1 MKTSYSSV
9 MATLLVLLLFLSTNE
24 VSAQRVVK
32 VASGVGTLNQAING
46 DTTATG
52 ARIDPTGGSTIYE
65 LAKDGYYVTLG
76 TIENRNYH
84 LRIRA
89 AAGTGK
95 RPIIRPGVVSGGSS
109 SRPFS
114 ARGDLTLDGV
124 YVTNLD
130 EQNGIKQYTI
140 QLSADNL
147 KLTILNSHLDREGQI
162 AIRCDGKNPR
172 IVIKNSIIS
181 NVGTMASISNGRG
194 VDDRGNDIDTLI
206 YENNTFYNLTSRI
219 LRDGGGVIK
228 YCYINHNT
236 VVNSGQMGCTI
247 GSVID
252 GYFTNNLFFNTGFL
266 GTDSA
271 TTDWYTLG
279 TAPLSAALLAQG
291 YVQKLQIHHN
301 NFYVSPELVSGLPAG
316 IRATALLD
324 SNSQAVIKAG
334 GWTSTNTNLPVVF
347 KSAPQVPL
355 QVMQDYWNK
364 AVTVKPEMDK
374 GIGSPDF
381 GGTQMPFDFS
391 YPTSSPL
398 YTAGTNG
405 EALGDR
411 TYFGIQVGVK
421 NDEMLPSAY
430 ELYSNYPNPFNPTTN
445 IRYSLPVAGSVK
457 LEIVNTLGQI
467 ISTLVN
473 QHQHAGTFSVVW
485 DGTDM
490 NGERVS
496 TGVYIYRLKTAN
508 SVLAKKMILI
518 K

>member
-1 MKTSYSSV
+1 MKISYSSIT
-9 MATLLVLLLFLSTNE
+9 AALLVLLMFVSTNE
-24 VSAQRVVK
+24 ASGQRVVK
-32 VASGVGTLNQAING
+32 VPQGVGTLNQTING
-46 DTTATG
+46 DTTTTG
-52 ARIDPTGGSTIYE
+52 ARKDLTTIYE
-65 LAKDGYYVTLG
+65 LDKSGYYITMG

-89 AAGTGK
+89 AAGAGT

-130 EQNGIKQYTI
+130 EQNGLKQYII
-140 QLSADNL
+140 QMSADNL
-147 KLTILNSHLDREGQI
+147 RLTITNSHLDREGQI

-172 IVIKNSIIS
+172 IIIRNSIIS
-181 NVGTMASISNGRG
+181 NVGTMSSVSNGRG

-247 GSVID
+247 GPVVN
-252 GYFTNNLFFNTGFL
+252 GFFTNNLFFNTGFL
-266 GTDSA
+266 GTDSV

-279 TAPLSAALLAQG
+279 TAPLSAALIGQG

-301 NFYVSPELVSGLPAG
+301 NFYVSPELISGLPSR
-316 IRATALLD
+316 IRATTLLD
-324 SNSQAVIKAG
+324 SNSLAAIKAG
-334 GWTSTNTNLPVVF
+334 GWSSLNTNLPVVF
-347 KSAPQVPL
+347 KTAPQVPL
-355 QVMQDYWNK
+355 QVMK
-364 AVTVKPEMDK
+364 AFYDTTVTVKPEMDK
-374 GIGSPDF
+374 STGSPNY

-411 TYFGIQVGVK
+411 TYFGIQVDVAK
-421 NDEMLPSAY
+421 DDMLPSNF
-430 ELYSNYPNPFNPTTN
+430 ELYANYPNPFNPSTN
-445 IRYSLPVAGSVK
+445 IQYTLAIASEVK
-457 LEIVNTLGQI
+457 LEIVNTLGQTI
-467 ISTLVN
+467 NILVN
-473 QHQHAGTFSVVW
+473 QHQPAGRYNIKW
-485 DGTDM
+485 DGKDM
-490 NGERVS
+490 NGSAVA
-496 TGVYIYRLKTAN
+496 TGMYIYRLKTAN
-508 SVLAKKMILI
+508 SVLAKKMILM

>member
-1 MKTSYSSV
+1 MKTSYSSIF
-9 MATLLVLLLFLSTNE
+9 AALLVLLLFLSANDA
-24 VSAQRVVK
+24 SAQRVVK

-46 DTTATG
+46 DTTSAG
-52 ARIDPTGGSTIYE
+52 ARKDLTTIYE
-65 LAKDGYYVTLG
+65 LDKGGYYITMG

-130 EQNGIKQYTI
+130 EQNGIKQYII
-140 QLSADNL
+140 QLSADSL
-147 KLTILNSHLDREGQI
+147 RLSILNSHLDREGQI

-181 NVGTMASISNGRG
+181 NVGTMASPSNGRG

-247 GSVID
+247 GPVIN

-271 TTDWYTLG
+271 TTDWYTFQ
-279 TAPLSAALLAQG
+279 TAPLTQAWLNQG

-301 NFYVSPELVSGLPAG
+301 NFYVSPELISGLPAK
-316 IRATALLD
+316 IRATTVLD
-324 SNSQAVIKAG
+324 SNTQAAIKAG
-334 GWTSTNTNLPVVF
+334 GWTSLNTNLPVVF
-347 KSAPQVPL
+347 KTPPQVPL
-355 QVMQDYWNK
+355 QVMKSFYDTT
-364 AVTVKPEMDK
+364 VTVKPEMDK
-374 GIGSPDF
+374 SNGSPDY

-391 YPTSSPL
+391 YPTTSPL

-411 TYFGIQVGVK
+411 TYFGIQVGVA
-421 NDEMLPSAY
+421 NDAMLPTNY
-430 ELYSNYPNPFNPTTN
+430 QLYSNYPNPFNPSTN

-457 LEIVNTLGQI
+457 LEIVNTLGQTVN
-467 ISTLVN
+467 TLVN
-473 QHQHAGTFSVVW
+473 QNQQAGTYSVVW
-485 DGTDM
+485 DGRDM
-490 NGERVS
+490 NGRQVS
-496 TGVYIYRLKTAN
+496 TGMYIYRLKTAN
-508 SVLAKKMILI
+508 SVLAKKMILL

>member
-1 MKTSYSSV
+1 MRTSYSSV
-9 MATLLVLLLFLSTNE
+9 IAALLVLLLFLFTND

-32 VASGVGTLNQAING
+32 VTQGVGTLNQTING
-46 DTTATG
+46 DTTTTG
-52 ARIDPTGGSTIYE
+52 ARKDLTTIYE
-65 LAKDGYYVTLG
+65 LDRGGYYITMG

-140 QLSADNL
+140 QIAADSV

-162 AIRCDGKNPR
+162 TIRCDGKNPK

-181 NVGTMASISNGRG
+181 NVGTMASVSNGRG

-247 GSVID
+247 GPVIN
-252 GYFTNNLFFNTGFL
+252 GVFTNNLFFNTGFL
-266 GTDSA
+266 GTDSV
-271 TTDWYTLG
+271 TTDWYTFS
-279 TAPLSAALLAQG
+279 TAPLTQAWLTQG

-301 NFYVSPELVSGLPAG
+301 NFYVSPELISGLPAR
-316 IRATALLD
+316 IRPTTLLD

-334 GWTSTNTNLPVVF
+334 AWNSTMTNLPVVF
-347 KSAPQVPL
+347 KTAPQVPL
-355 QVMQDYWNK
+355 QVMKSFYDTT
-364 AVTVKPEMDK
+364 VTVKPEMDRST
-374 GIGSPDF
+374 GTPDYD
-381 GGTQMPFDFS
+381 GTQMPFDFS

-411 TYFGIQVGVK
+411 TYFGISVGVT
-421 NDEMLPSAY
+421 NEEMIPSKY
-430 ELYSNYPNPFNPTTN
+430 ELFSNYPNPFNPTTH
-445 IRYSLPVAGSVK
+445 IQYALPAAGGVR
-457 LEIVNTLGQI
+457 LEIVNTLGQTI
-467 ISTLVN
+467 NTLVD
-473 QHQHAGTFSVVW
+473 QHQQAGTYNVVW
-485 DGTDM
+485 DGRDM
-490 NGERVS
+490 NGRQVS
-496 TGVYIYRLKTAN
+496 TGAYIYRLKTSN